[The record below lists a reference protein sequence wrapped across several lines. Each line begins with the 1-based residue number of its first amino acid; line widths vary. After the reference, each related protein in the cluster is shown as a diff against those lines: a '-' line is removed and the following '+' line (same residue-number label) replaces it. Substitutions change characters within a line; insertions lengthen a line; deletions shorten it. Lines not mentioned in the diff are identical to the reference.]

1 MRKMNYFLYLLLL
14 MCSMNI
20 YATDL
25 LQAYTLAESSDP
37 VYREEIASYQATLEA
52 KPLAQSQLLPNI
64 SLNGNTSI
72 HREDII
78 FPRRDD
84 IRCESIIFRVNNPT
98 ICVGPTIGSEGE
110 GSFTRRGYS
119 LNITQP
125 IYHYDRYI
133 AMDQADSRIKQAQAV
148 LDTALQDLI
157 IRVSERYF
165 NVLAATDN
173 LEFVRGEK
181 KSLSRQLDQA
191 KQRFEVGLTAITDVA
206 EAQAGFDRAV
216 ANEIS
221 AENLVDDTREALRE
235 VVGEYFTALAPLGN
249 SMPLVSPE
257 PTDIETWTETTLQ
270 QNLNIVAAKFN
281 LEIAQQEIK
290 IQNAGHLPTLDLVAS
305 HGFDK
310 SGSVRFGGTEIG
322 ASTIGLEM
330 NLPIYQGGRVN
341 SLTREAHQRYNKAW
355 EQLEQAYRSA
365 QRQTREA
372 YRGVISG
379 ISEVKAFKQALISTE
394 TALQATQAGFEVGTR
409 TAVDVVA
416 SERATLEAKRDHARA
431 RYTYI
436 LNSLRLKRAAGTLSP
451 DDLNQI
457 NGWLDKQEINIKEN
471 FK

>member
-1 MRKMNYFLYLLLL
+1 MINLHIHKMNYIPYLLLL

-25 LQAYTLAESSDP
+25 LQAYTLAEYSDP
-37 VYREEIASYQATLEA
+37 RYREEIASFQATLEA
-52 KPLAQSQLLPNI
+52 KPLAQSRLLPDIN
-64 SLNGNTSI
+64 LNGNTTL
-72 HREDII
+72 HNEDIS
-78 FPRRDD
+78 FPRDS
-84 IRCESIIFRVNNPT
+84 RCENIRFSLNNRD
-98 ICVGPTIGSEGE
+98 ICATVGSDGE

-165 NVLAATDN
+165 NVLAAMDN
-173 LEFVRGEK
+173 LEFVHGEK

-221 AENLVDDTREALRE
+221 AENLLDDTREQLRE
-235 VVGEYFTALAPLGN
+235 IVGEYFTTMAPLGN

-257 PTDIETWTETTLQ
+257 PADIEAWTETSQQ

-281 LEIAQQEIK
+281 LEIARQEIR
-290 IQNAGHLPTLDLVAS
+290 IQSAGHLPTLDLVAR
-305 HGFDK
+305 HGFDT
-310 SGSVRFGGTEIG
+310 SGSVRFGGTEIE
-322 ASTIGLEM
+322 ASIIGLEM
-330 NLPIYQGGRVN
+330 NLPIYSGGRVN
-341 SLTREAHQRYNKAW
+341 SLTREAHQRYNEAR
-355 EQLEQAYRSA
+355 EQLEQQYRSA
-365 QRQTREA
+365 QRQTREG

-379 ISEVKAFKQALISTE
+379 ISQVKAFEQALISTE
-394 TALQATQAGFEVGTR
+394 TALLATQAGFEVGTR

-457 NGWLDKQEINIKEN
+457 NSWLE
-471 FK
+471 